1 MAQNEDI
8 EYTISDF
15 ATEAVIKND
24 PDQPNK
30 SVLLDVAQYLQD
42 CIDTDK
48 TINALDLSKDAPLSL
63 EQQVFIAKRDNSR
76 LVAALEFVNNK
87 LKELV

>member
-15 ATEAVIKND
+15 ATTDARSVD

-30 SVLLDVAQYLQD
+30 SVLHDVVKYLQD
-42 CIDTDK
+42 CIDADK
-48 TINALDLSKDAPLSL
+48 LITSLDLSKDAPLTL
-63 EQQVFIAKRDNSR
+63 EQQVFVNKRDNLR
-76 LVAALEFVNNK
+76 LLAAKEFIDNK
-87 LKELV
+87 LKELI